1 MRAADKMR
9 NSENE
14 MGKGQVRPA
23 RQRGRPALPTEEVK
37 RHALGIRTTKGLKD
51 ALQHAAESSGRSVAQ
66 EIEFR
71 LEQSFRQEAYARDLR
86 EMLALAL
93 GADVAAITL
102 AMGLAIRD
110 VARWGQLPPNTNL
123 LSDPFIFNQARA
135 AVSRV
140 IDSVKPEGDPA
151 RLPGHADMLLPET
164 QASAEQWR
172 MLGPDIGAQ
181 VCWRIA
187 NQPEQLGPWGSSIQE
202 WLGPEAIERIRTKIE
217 RQNAEP

>member
-1 MRAADKMR
+1 
-9 NSENE
+9 
-14 MGKGQVRPA
+14 MGKGQARPA
-23 RQRGRPALPTEEVK
+23 RRRGRPALPTEAVK
-37 RHALGIRTTKGLKD
+37 RHALGIRTTKRLKD
-51 ALQHAAESSGRSVAQ
+51 ALQYAADSSGRSVAQ

-110 VARWGQLPPNTNL
+110 VVRWGQLRPDTNL

-140 IDSVKPEGDPA
+140 IDSVKPEGDTA
-151 RLPGHADMLLPET
+151 RLPGGADMLPET
-164 QASAEQWR
+164 QASAKQWQA
-172 MLGPDIGAQ
+172 LGPDVGAQ

-187 NQPEQLGPWGSSIQE
+187 NHPEQLGPWGSSIQE
-202 WLGPEAIERIRTKIE
+202 WLGPEAIERIRTKV
-217 RQNAEP
+217 AA